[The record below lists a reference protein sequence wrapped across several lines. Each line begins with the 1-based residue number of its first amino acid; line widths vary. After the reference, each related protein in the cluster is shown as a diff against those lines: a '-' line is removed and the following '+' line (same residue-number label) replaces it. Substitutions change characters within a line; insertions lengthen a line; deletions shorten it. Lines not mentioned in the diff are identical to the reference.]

1 MQHLLPHPKHK
12 GDEKEW
18 QDEGKQNSPATDA
31 VLSLYDYCLTYFVVN
46 TVCLYPN
53 KSILAVGSSAKVF
66 RMTPRAGAQ
75 LLNPHDN
82 LIRVHLCHD
91 ALTTFGSS
99 ILSVH
104 KW

>member
-31 VLSLYDYCLTYFVVN
+31 VLSLNDYCLTYFVVN

-66 RMTPRAGAQ
+66 RMTPSSGCTSATMPSRRSDPVLFPFISGDT
-75 LLNPHDN
+75 LNGEG
-82 LIRVHLCHD
+82 L
-91 ALTTFGSS
+91 
-99 ILSVH
+99 
-104 KW
+104 